1 MITPPIRLKRTA
13 LAWLLAGAALPAFA
27 QIPFS
32 PGGASAAPAQAA
44 AATAGGIDVAQIKPA
59 VDAAV
64 NAEYGQLDLLYK
76 DIHAHPEL
84 AFQETRT
91 AATLADQMR
100 KIGFDVTEHVGKTG
114 VVAVYRNGAGPTI
127 LVRT

>member
-32 PGGASAAPAQAA
+32 PGGASSAPAQAA
-44 AATAGGIDVAQIKPA
+44 PAAGGIDVAQIKPA

-91 AATLADQMR
+91 AAKLAEQMR
-100 KIGFDVTEHVGKTG
+100 KIGFDVTEPVSYTHLTL
-114 VVAVYRNGAGPTI
+114 PTI
-127 LVRT
+127 RLV